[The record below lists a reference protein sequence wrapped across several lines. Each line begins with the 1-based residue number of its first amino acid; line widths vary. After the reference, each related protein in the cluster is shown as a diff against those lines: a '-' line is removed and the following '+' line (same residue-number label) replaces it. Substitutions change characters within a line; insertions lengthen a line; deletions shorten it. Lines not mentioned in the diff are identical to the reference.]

1 LVLTTY
7 SYPYGSGETFLANE
21 LPYLSKAFQKIILV
35 PEHVVGEA
43 KAIPLNCEVRT
54 IKWNNQFPLRK
65 MILQFGIKAFKH
77 IFFCNINDKTP
88 QGKVFYAKKK
98 WKIRWLDLLGEHFKG
113 IQLVKQLPELM
124 SSDTVLYHYWMID
137 FARYCSWMKLAKVI
151 FNKQV
156 CRIHGYDFNPI
167 RHPKNHFPF
176 RLAELKSYDSICAV
190 SNFGQRLM
198 SELHPEIK
206 NKIALY
212 RLGVDTSYLNNDNKE
227 GAVIKHWLFVSTSAV
242 IPEKR
247 VEWILEAICNVAKKN
262 PKMPFQWHHFGGGPT
277 LFQLQEQAKQC
288 NLTNLSIHFHGNTP
302 NEEVLNFYKLH
313 EVDAFI
319 HASATEGGC
328 PVAIQE
334 AFAHGIPFIGLANEG
349 AAEMKLN
356 DFTEVHSDSLEN
368 LCSILVNFVQTDDQ
382 TKEALKQEALHVAK
396 SKYAAAQNYPTFI
409 QTELIC

>member
-1 LVLTTY
+1 MVLTTY
-7 SYPYGSGETFLANE
+7 SYPYGVGETFLANE

-35 PEHVVGEA
+35 PENVVGEA
-43 KAIPLNCEVRT
+43 KAIPSNCEVRLIT
-54 IKWNNQFPLRK
+54 WNNQLPLKKIVFR
-65 MILQFGIKAFKH
+65 FGLKAFNHLLGCWKKD
-77 IFFCNINDKTP
+77 NSKE
-88 QGKVFYAKKK
+88 GKEFYSIKK
-98 WKIRWLDLLGEHFKG
+98 WKIRWLDLLVEHFKG
-113 IQLVKQLPELM
+113 EQLVNQLPELQ
-124 SSDTVLYHYWMID
+124 SENSVLYHYWMID

-198 SELHPEIK
+198 SDLHPQIK
-206 NKIALY
+206 NKIAVY
-212 RLGVDTSYLNNDNKE
+212 RLGVDTSYLNNENKE
-227 GAVIKHWLFVSTSAV
+227 SAVTKHWLFVSTSAV

-262 PKMPFQWHHFGGGPT
+262 PKRPFQWHHFGGGPE
-277 LFQLQEQAKQC
+277 LFQLQEQAKQY
-288 NLTNLSIHFHGNTP
+288 NVTNLAIHFHGNTP
-302 NEEVLNFYKLH
+302 NEEVLKFYKLH

-349 AAEMKLN
+349 ATEMKLN
-356 DFTEVHSDSLEN
+356 DFTVVHSDSLEN
-368 LCSILVNFVQTDDQ
+368 LCNILVNFVQTDDQ
-382 TKEALKQEALHVAK
+382 TRKTLKQEALHAAK